1 MLKESITAPLFT
13 GSFRLIID
21 LLCQSYPTCVVSRLE
36 ANGEKA
42 KEMERQSGG
51 GAVVL

>member
-13 GSFRLIID
+13 DGFQLID
-21 LLCQSYPTCVVSRLE
+21 LLFQSYPTCVVSRLE